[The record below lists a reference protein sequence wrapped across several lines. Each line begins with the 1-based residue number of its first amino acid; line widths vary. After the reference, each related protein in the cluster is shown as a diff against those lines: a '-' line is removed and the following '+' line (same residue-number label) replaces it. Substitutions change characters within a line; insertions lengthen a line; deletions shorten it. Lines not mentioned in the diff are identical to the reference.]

1 MRAGGEVK
9 ICYICMMEK
18 CTNCGSELTGK
29 YCSNCGQ
36 ERVRRLE
43 VKSIV
48 HDVIHGLWHWENSVL
63 KTLLRF
69 LKNPG
74 KSAKDYISGKR
85 KSFVKPFSYF
95 ISIQTIFVIVFHR
108 MSENYFAFLNVK
120 STGTNENS
128 PVVVSEIQHLVSQ
141 YINYFNY
148 FMPVI
153 FAFYFY
159 LFFRKKTGVNYAESL
174 AISFYW
180 VGTSLIFSI
189 VLMLISFIDIRI
201 WNTRFVISAAFYIF
215 AIIKFTDLSNL
226 KVFLQGLSVTVLSYV
241 TFVIFV
247 TILIFLYLQVFKGI
261 SIF

>member
-1 MRAGGEVK
+1 M
-9 ICYICMMEK
+9 
-18 CTNCGSELTGK
+18 TGK
-29 YCSNCGQ
+29 YCSQCGQ
-36 ERVRRLE
+36 ERVKRLE

-48 HDVIHGLWHWENSVL
+48 RDVLHGILHWENSVL
-63 KTLLRF
+63 KTLLSL

-74 KSAKDYISGKR
+74 KTTKDYVTGKR

-120 STGTNENS
+120 STGTSENS
-128 PVVVSEIQHLVSQ
+128 PIVVSEIQHLVSQ

-174 AISFYW
+174 AISLYW
-180 VGTSLIFSI
+180 VGTTLIFSI
-189 VLMLISFIDIRI
+189 ALMMLSFLEIRI
-201 WNTRFVISAAFYIF
+201 WNVRFVVSLGFYIF
-215 AIIKFTDLSNL
+215 AIIKFTDISIFKGIL
-226 KVFLQGLSVTVLSYV
+226 KGLSITALSYT
-241 TFVIFV
+241 TFVLFV
-247 TILIFLYLQVFKGI
+247 TALIMFYLYVSKGI